1 MKKVCYINLWAG
13 VEKMSHLSNRNET
26 KWSKTNLFAYL
37 CSYKSLKGVTMT
49 GNSNVFK
56 TISKNGNKE
65 HDDKYISCFFM
76 IWNLIIA
83 AKYKFG
89 RLVLFFTSVNHA
101 ISQLTPIFFH
111 VIFKLHYTFQRLFLH
126 CIFHVSPSF

>member
-1 MKKVCYINLWAG
+1 MKKICCINLWAG

-37 CSYKSLKGVTMT
+37 CSYKSLKGVSMT

-56 TISKNGNKE
+56 TIWKNGNKE

-89 RLVLFFTSVNHA
+89 RLVLFFTSVNYA
-101 ISQLTPIFFH
+101 ISQLTLIFFH

-126 CIFHVSPSF
+126 CIFHISPSF